1 MHRSLSVRR
10 AIATTFIAVA
20 GTSCGGGGGGGGHS
34 PKVVPPEAT
43 MAQSAVKSQMTK
55 FTPYMAGAQGSL
67 LLVLNPDAGQTP
79 GITLALDTSPGAAPN
94 TYKFDGVYDGNNDGT
109 SETTLTG
116 WTTYAGVPTSLQ
128 WSPATGHVDID
139 VNIPI
144 GGHVYHAALDYQ
156 VTMTEVRL
164 SGTGS
169 FTNPVTSE
177 TTSID
182 VPAASALVIKAVTM
196 DNGLVANACGYNIAG
211 TVPVQFSGPTG
222 TLDSNWVFSP
232 GSASVAVRQASF
244 TDPAGKVTTMAD
256 GNVALVCGDSGSTH
270 DWEATYDQPWVCIPL
285 EYGEA
290 RLTLTATDSSTVT
303 IDDEDPPGSGDIS
316 TYTATTIGSNTH
328 AVTGFFDGGPVGNR
342 YREHFTWTLDKEG
355 NFSQWSTYAYT
366 EGPNA
371 GSGGICA
378 ARARR

>member
-1 MHRSLSVRR
+1 
-10 AIATTFIAVA
+10 
-20 GTSCGGGGGGGGHS
+20 
-34 PKVVPPEAT
+34 
-43 MAQSAVKSQMTK
+43 MTK
-55 FTPYMAGAQGSL
+55 FTPYMAGAQSSL

-79 GITLALDTSPGAAPN
+79 GITLALDTSPGAPPN
-94 TYKFDGVYDGNNDGT
+94 TYTFDGVYDGNDDGT
-109 SETTLTG
+109 SETSLTG
-116 WTTYAGVPTSLQ
+116 WVTYAGDPTSLQ

-156 VTMTEVRL
+156 VTMTGVRL
-164 SGTGS
+164 SGSGS

-177 TTSID
+177 TTSISL
-182 VPAASALVIKAVTM
+182 PAGSPLVIKAVTV
-196 DNGLVANACGYNIAG
+196 DSGLVANACGYNIDG

-222 TLDSNWVFSP
+222 TLNSNWVFSP

-244 TDPAGKVTTMAD
+244 KDPAGKITTMAD
-256 GNVALVCGDSGSTH
+256 ASTTLTCGDSGSTH
-270 DWEATYDQPWVCIPL
+270 DWEATYDQPWVCIPS
-285 EYGEA
+285 EYGAA
-290 RLTLTATDSSTVT
+290 RLTLTATDASTLT

-316 TYTATTIGSNTH
+316 TYPATIIGSSVY
-328 AVTGFFDGGPVGNR
+328 AVHGFFDGGPAGNH
-342 YREHFTWTLDKEG
+342 YREHFTWTLNKDG
-355 NFSQWSTYAYT
+355 TFSQWSTYVYT